1 MPIRLRR
8 PQPTAPRPETLAR
21 LAGPVNLLLVVALA
35 HQLADLTLRLLPLS
49 DPLATPVTVSDSE
62 TANPSGHPD
71 YARIAEWQLFGPPEA
86 AAPAPT
92 PVQAP
97 ETRLNLRLA
106 GIIHRGNIPLALI
119 AEGNRPEAV
128 YRVGERVGGARIE
141 RILPDRVL
149 LARDAGLEALS
160 LPRENIAGARDDN
173 TARVAATTPSGAVD
187 ATPIARRLRQALGD
201 GNPQALQELAFA
213 APYIE
218 DGRFIGLQLRPG
230 RDRQLLGSLGLRAG
244 DVLTEL
250 NGVRLTDPAQGLR
263 LMQELL
269 QSGQV
274 DATIRRGDS
283 EIPMS
288 FVLQ

>member
-35 HQLADLTLRLLPLS
+35 YQLADLTLRLLPLS
-49 DPLATPVTVSDSE
+49 ESRTATPAMTDDGPAASTDM
-62 TANPSGHPD
+62 TD
-71 YARIAEWQLFGPPEA
+71 YARIADWQLFGPPEE
-86 AAPAPT
+86 AAPE
-92 PVQAP
+92 PVVRAP

-106 GIIHRGNIPLALI
+106 GIIHRGDIPLALI
-119 AEGNRPEAV
+119 AEGNRPETV

-149 LARDAGLEALS
+149 LARDSSLEALS
-160 LPRENIAGARDDN
+160 LPRENIAGARDNN

-187 ATPIARRLRQALGD
+187 ATPIARRLRQALAD

-218 DGRFIGLQLRPG
+218 DGRFVGLQLRPG
-230 RDRQLLGSLGLRAG
+230 HDRRLLGSLGLRAG

-274 DATIRRGDS
+274 DATIRRGDR

>member
-1 MPIRLRR
+1 MPIRFRR

-35 HQLADLTLRLLPLS
+35 YQLADLTLLLLPLS
-49 DPLATPVTVSDSE
+49 EPRVTQAAVADAETTTPTG
-62 TANPSGHPD
+62 TPD
-71 YARIAEWQLFGPPEA
+71 YARIADWQLFGPPEA
-86 AAPAPT
+86 AAPAP
-92 PVQAP
+92 VQAP
-97 ETRLNLRLA
+97 ETRLDLRLA
-106 GIIHRGNIPLALI
+106 GIIHRGDIPLALI
-119 AEGNRPEAV
+119 AEGNRPESV

-149 LARDAGLEALS
+149 LARDSGLEALS
-160 LPRENIAGARDDN
+160 LPRENIAGAPDSA
-173 TARVAATTPSGAVD
+173 ARIAATTPSGAVD
-187 ATPIARRLRQALGD
+187 AAPIARRLRQALAD
-201 GNPQALQELAFA
+201 GNPRALQELAFA

-218 DGRFIGLQLRPG
+218 DGRFVGLQLRPG

-250 NGVRLTDPAQGLR
+250 NSVRLTDPAQGLR

-269 QSGQV
+269 QSGRV
-274 DATIRRGDS
+274 DATIRRGDR